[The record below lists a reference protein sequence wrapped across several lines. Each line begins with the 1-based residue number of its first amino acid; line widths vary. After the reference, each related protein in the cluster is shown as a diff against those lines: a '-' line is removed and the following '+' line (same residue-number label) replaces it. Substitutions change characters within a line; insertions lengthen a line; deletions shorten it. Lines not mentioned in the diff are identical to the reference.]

1 MRESV
6 AERAERQYRERM
18 AFYDHLAART
28 QAAKDLLARERDSTT
43 NPLDKCGFIP

>member
-1 MRESV
+1 MKESV

-28 QAAKDLLARERDSTT
+28 QAAKDLRDRER
-43 NPLDKCGFIP
+43 NPPIKPLDK